1 MSTFWI
7 IYWIALG
14 IIVVFS
20 GFAALFFEMQ
30 VRYDETKPVPLAYI
44 LFAILLGLIPGVGML
59 AAFVLLIA
67 LTAVIVEGD
76 LVPKKNPFGE
86 KDEDE

>member
-1 MSTFWI
+1 MSTFWL
-7 IYWIALG
+7 IYWISLG

-20 GFAALFFEMQ
+20 GFAALFFDMK
-30 VRYDETKPVPLAYI
+30 VRYNETKPIPFAYI

-59 AAFVLLIA
+59 ASFALLIA
-67 LTAVIVEGD
+67 LTAGIGGGD